1 MGIIGKITPKIYEYL
16 RFAGKSS
23 VLEVKPISRVNVS
36 GLKYNAN
43 FAQSL
48 KYKPEE
54 ISSAYR
60 EYAKSPYINYY
71 LREGVPLS
79 EQNNKL
85 VSCLKQGIRESIPK
99 TGKFYRGIQNCP
111 DDKTAEKLI
120 FQNLGFTSV
129 TPEINKNYA
138 KSFAVGKNSAIV
150 EFDLKKPLKGFQE
163 NNYEVIFDTKA
174 FTSDKYKIKKVKDSL
189 FRVTEKNE
197 AVKFAPITQ
206 HFEEGGSL
214 VFGTLPDNYV
224 AKSREF
230 IKAHTITYKF
240 GPYKGQTKTFPD
252 SWEETQS
259 ILPHYHI
266 DKLWSNGKGSGT
278 NSVQS
283 VVRKSV
289 NDPKTAGRVTLDA
302 CCIDGKTSPA
312 GFYYKLGFRFK
323 DKKMNKQLEEWI
335 ANGGKRENSPFLT
348 GMMYLPAENIEHCLN
363 YKVI

>member
-1 MGIIGKITPKIYEYL
+1 MGIIGKVTPKIYEYL

-111 DDKTAEKLI
+111 DEKTAEKLI
-120 FQNLGFTSV
+120 FQNSGFTSV

-174 FTSDKYKIKKVKDSL
+174 FTSDKYKIKKV
-189 FRVTEKNE
+189 R
-197 AVKFAPITQ
+197 
-206 HFEEGGSL
+206 
-214 VFGTLPDNYV
+214 
-224 AKSREF
+224 
-230 IKAHTITYKF
+230 
-240 GPYKGQTKTFPD
+240 
-252 SWEETQS
+252 
-259 ILPHYHI
+259 
-266 DKLWSNGKGSGT
+266 
-278 NSVQS
+278 
-283 VVRKSV
+283 
-289 NDPKTAGRVTLDA
+289 
-302 CCIDGKTSPA
+302 
-312 GFYYKLGFRFK
+312 
-323 DKKMNKQLEEWI
+323 
-335 ANGGKRENSPFLT
+335 
-348 GMMYLPAENIEHCLN
+348 
-363 YKVI
+363 